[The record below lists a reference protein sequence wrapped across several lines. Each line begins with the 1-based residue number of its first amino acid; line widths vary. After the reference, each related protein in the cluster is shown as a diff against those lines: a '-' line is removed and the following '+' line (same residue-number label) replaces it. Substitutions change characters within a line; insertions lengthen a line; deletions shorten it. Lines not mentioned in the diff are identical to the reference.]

1 MKGGKKLEELKIENV
16 LNLNETIAKE
26 IFDGVTYPWEVISK
40 ISDYIIKLGKSLDK
54 EKYDELEGNIW
65 VAKSAKIAKSA
76 EIHAPCII
84 DEQAEIRHCAYI
96 RGNAII
102 GKRAVIGNV
111 AEIKNAIIFNECQV
125 PHYNYV
131 GDSILGYKVHMGAS
145 SICSNV
151 RSDKKEVTIRY
162 KDKKIQ
168 THLPKFGAILGDYV
182 EIGCGAIL
190 NPGTV
195 LSRNTI
201 IYPLSS
207 VKGYID

>member
-1 MKGGKKLEELKIENV
+1 MKIKELFNLE
-16 LNLNETIAKE
+16 ETIAKE

-102 GKRAVIGNV
+102 GKNTVVGNSTEV
-111 AEIKNAIIFNECQV
+111 KNSILFNGVEV
-125 PHYNYV
+125 PHFNYI
-131 GDSILGYKVHMGAS
+131 GDSI
-145 SICSNV
+145 
-151 RSDKKEVTIRY
+151 
-162 KDKKIQ
+162 
-168 THLPKFGAILGDYV
+168 
-182 EIGCGAIL
+182 
-190 NPGTV
+190 
-195 LSRNTI
+195 
-201 IYPLSS
+201 
-207 VKGYID
+207 